1 MKRFFLFL
9 LLLIIAFCSMNFS
22 LVYIEGR
29 RLENFLA
36 QEHMFLIF
44 KAKIK
49 CAEIKNDSKLF
60 WKYRAK
66 LENCYI
72 MPNLSIISQGA
83 SNVVEYFI
91 PDIEIVDDLL
101 SKSSSISFS
110 TMQKINEN
118 KNEQISIE
126 AAEPLTIHVNRESYL
141 SGFNSFELQ
150 EVENEILVKDVINDK
165 ALQKI
170 SNLFAEYKVI
180 DSIKSRT
187 ILNKVELDITQ
198 LSPPTIEGISE
209 DLFPKESKIR
219 SDISLTLEKYSQE
232 ELKDLIS
239 SFGHKE
245 HTKMP
250 NDMFKSLRYD
260 VNKISFDSDVYQ
272 LLLEGN
278 ATKYPRP
285 GFPKMDLHLKIDKFI
300 ELVKVI
306 TAAIEIEFS
315 KAENQWMLT
324 EFEPKTAAE
333 ILLKIL
339 KEGKLLVGDTLQVE
353 IKNQANEWP
362 TLNDI
367 ALLDLLQIYQK
378 EFIKAKARKA
388 RIIE

>member
-1 MKRFFLFL
+1 
-9 LLLIIAFCSMNFS
+9 MNFS

-49 CAEIKNDSKLF
+49 CAEIKNDTQLF
-60 WKYRAK
+60 WQYKAT
-66 LENCYI
+66 LHNCYI

-83 SNVVEYFI
+83 SNMVEYFI
-91 PDIEIVDDLL
+91 PEIVIADDLL
-101 SKSSSISFS
+101 NKSSSISFS

-126 AAEPLTIHVNRESYL
+126 AAEPLVIQVKRESYL

-150 EVENEILVKDVINDK
+150 EADNEILVKDVTNSEV
-165 ALQKI
+165 LQKI

-187 ILNKVELDITQ
+187 ILNKVELDIKQ
-198 LSPPTIEGISE
+198 LIPPVIEGLPAE
-209 DLFPKESKIR
+209 LFPKESKIR
-219 SDISLTLEKYSQE
+219 SDILLTLEKYSQE

-260 VNKISFDSDVYQ
+260 INKISFDSDVYQ

-285 GFPKMDLHLKIDKFI
+285 GFPKMDLHLKVTKFI
-300 ELVKVI
+300 ELLKVI
-306 TAAIEIEFS
+306 TAALEIEFS
-315 KAENQWMLT
+315 KAENKWMLA
-324 EFEPKTAAE
+324 EFDPETASE

-339 KEGKLLVGDTLQVE
+339 KENKLLEEDTLQIE
-353 IKNQANEWP
+353 IKNQSNEWP

-367 ALLDLLQIYQK
+367 ALSDLLQIYQK
-378 EFIKAKARKA
+378 EFIRAKAKKA
-388 RIIE
+388 KIIE